1 LVSTAVSSLGSFIL
15 ALAMLRSSTIVE
27 YGYFGIAFTFYALTV
42 NLNRAVT
49 GSPLIILFSG
59 KPSNEVEPAGRSA
72 VIISTLVGALAAL
85 VGLSI
90 AVGVDVR
97 YQSLFLATCLAL
109 PGLLAQ
115 DTVRY
120 WYFAKQKL
128 VGAALADVIWT
139 GLQVVCFAVLFWV
152 GSATPVWLLC
162 GWGLSGCLAACVM
175 FTPHVGAASVTDAL
189 RALSRQRRTIAPLL
203 VEMGALGAVDFL
215 LAIVIAALASE
226 AVLGEYRAGALILAP
241 FNVLVSAAMV
251 TVVPMG
257 VARHRAGLPNGRL
270 LLKAGSV
277 FVMGPAVIGVFL
289 AVLPQQQMSQLLGGQ
304 WHFIHDL
311 IPAWV
316 FTMTA
321 IGISSVALAG
331 LRITQ
336 QLNAAMVLR
345 LASLPLIIAVAGLM
359 AREYAAEGAVLG
371 YGVATLVIGGL
382 AVLVLTRSNRATTS

>member
-1 LVSTAVSSLGSFIL
+1 VSSLGSFIL
-15 ALAMLRSSTIVE
+15 ALAMLRFSSIVE

-59 KPSNEVEPAGRSA
+59 KPWNEVEAAGRSA
-72 VIISTLVGALAAL
+72 VIISVILGGLAAL
-85 VGLSI
+85 VGLSV

-97 YQSLFLATCLAL
+97 YKSLFLATCLAL

-120 WYFAKQKL
+120 WYLAKQKP
-128 VGAALADVIWT
+128 VGAALADVLWT

-152 GSATPVWLLC
+152 GSATPMWLLC
-162 GWGLSGCLAACVM
+162 GWGLSGCVAGCVM
-175 FTPHVGAASVTDAL
+175 FASHLGAASVTDAL
-189 RALSRQRRTIAPLL
+189 HALRRHRRIIAPLV

-215 LAIVIAALASE
+215 LAIVIAALASA

-241 FNVLVSAAMV
+241 FNVLVSAIMV
-251 TVVPMG
+251 TLVPMG
-257 VARHRAGLPNGRL
+257 VARRRAGLPNGRL

-277 FVMGPAVIGVFL
+277 FMICPAALGVLL

-304 WHFIHDL
+304 WHSIHDL

-321 IGISSVALAG
+321 MGISSVAFAG

-336 QLNAAMVLR
+336 QLNTAMVLR
-345 LASLPLIIAVAGLM
+345 LVSLPLIIAVGGLM
-359 AREYAAEGAVLG
+359 AREYAVEGAVVG
-371 YGVATLVIGGL
+371 YGVATLVVGGL
-382 AVLVLTRSNRATTS
+382 AVLVLTQSNQATTS